1 MTGVSPTR
9 GPAVLLGGL
18 AVVLATVA
26 PACGGDDDAADAPVV
41 AIALGPYTIEPA
53 DLTITAG
60 PVTLQVTNIDSIP
73 HNLVVASKGTR
84 TLAPGESQSLPADIA
99 AGEYRMWCDV
109 PGHADLGQVGI
120 MRAVAAP

>member
-1 MTGVSPTR
+1 MTAPPPHR
-9 GPAVLLGGL
+9 GPWLRPIAAALSL
-18 AVVLATVA
+18 AALAG
-26 PACGGDDDAADAPVV
+26 ACGGDDDAAEAPTV

-60 PVTLQVTNIDSIP
+60 AVTLVVTNVDSIP

-99 AGEYRMWCDV
+99 AGDYRMWCDI
-109 PGHADLGQVGI
+109 PGHADLGQVGTL
-120 MRAVAAP
+120 RAVAAP